1 MYNTGSIM
9 NRGFL
14 MQEQFHSF
22 IVYFSKLFVT
32 LDGIGL
38 APVFIALTGTAKSQW
53 RNIMMNKAVIVA
65 FFVLL
70 FFGFT
75 GSVIL
80 DLLGISLTALKLA
93 GGILLLIMAI
103 DLVLANPEPGM
114 TSENKEEKKESRKR
128 TDISVFP
135 LAIPLL
141 SGPATITML
150 TICVKNAGTNIIEQS
165 LVIAALAINL
175 VVCWLI
181 LKFASTLS
189 RFLGKTGISV
199 INRIVGILLAAMS
212 CEFFIGGVTEVLKS
226 LK

>member
-1 MYNTGSIM
+1 
-9 NRGFL
+9 
-14 MQEQFHSF
+14 MQEHLHSF
-22 IVYFSKLFVT
+22 VVYFSKLFVT

-38 APVFIALTGTAKSQW
+38 APVFIALTGTAKTKW
-53 RNIMMNKAVIVA
+53 RNIMMNKAVVIA
-65 FFVLL
+65 FFILL

-75 GSVIL
+75 GSIIL
-80 DLLGISLTALKLA
+80 DLLGISLTALKIA

-103 DLVLANPEPGM
+103 DLVLANPEPAM
-114 TSENKEEKKESRKR
+114 NSENRDEKRESLKR

-150 TICVKNAGTNIIEQS
+150 TICMKNSQGSVVDQGLI
-165 LVIAALAINL
+165 VAALAVNL

-181 LKFASTLS
+181 LKFASSLS
-189 RFLGKTGISV
+189 KVLGKTGVSV
-199 INRIVGILLAAMS
+199 INRIVGILLAAMA
-212 CEFFIGGVTEVLKS
+212 CEFFINGIVEIAKS

>member
-1 MYNTGSIM
+1 MH
-9 NRGFL
+9 
-14 MQEQFHSF
+14 EHFHSF

-38 APVFIALTGTAKSQW
+38 APVFIALTGTAKTQW
-53 RNIMMNKAVIVA
+53 RNIMMNKAVIIA
-65 FFVLL
+65 FFILL

-75 GSVIL
+75 GAIIL
-80 DLLGISLTALKLA
+80 DLLGISLTALKIA

-114 TSENKEEKKESRKR
+114 TSENREEKRESMKR

-150 TICVKNAGTNIIEQS
+150 TICMKNAQGAPLQQGLI
-165 LVIAALAINL
+165 VAALAVNL

-181 LKFASTLS
+181 LKFASRVSKL
-189 RFLGKTGISV
+189 LGKTGVSV

-212 CEFFIGGVTEVLKS
+212 CEFFINGIVEIAKS

>member
-1 MYNTGSIM
+1 MLDHI
-9 NRGFL
+9 
-14 MQEQFHSF
+14 HSF
-22 IVYFSKLFVT
+22 VSYFSKLFVT

-38 APVFIALTGTAKSQW
+38 APVFIALTAHAKTKW
-53 RNIMMNKAVIVA
+53 RNIMMNKAIVIA
-65 FFVLL
+65 FFTLL
-70 FFGFT
+70 FFAYT
-75 GSVIL
+75 GSVVL

-103 DLVLANPEPGM
+103 DLVLGNPEPAM
-114 TSENKEEKKESRKR
+114 NSENKEERKESMKR

-150 TICVKNAGTNIIEQS
+150 TICMKNAQGDMMDRS
-165 LVIAALAINL
+165 LIIAALFFNL

-181 LKFASTLS
+181 LKFASKVS
-189 RFLGKTGISV
+189 QILGKTGVSV

-212 CEFFIGGVTEVLKS
+212 CEFLMNGLIEILKCV
-226 LK
+226 K